1 MAAVYRDLL
10 TDDSEVGHSHA
21 DCGKVQDP
29 YSLRCQPQ
37 VMGACLTQIRQA
49 AEVLAVEA
57 NAVSDNPLVF
67 AAEGD
72 VISGGNFHA
81 EPVAMAADNL
91 ALALAEI
98 GALSERRISL
108 MMDKHMSQLP
118 PFLVNNGGVNSGF
131 MIAQVTAAALASDN
145 KALAHPASV
154 DSLPTSANQED
165 HVSMA
170 PNAGKRLWP
179 MAENVRDILAI
190 EWLGACQ
197 GLDFREG
204 LKTSPAGARA
214 PAAAPEGGALREGP
228 LLRARHRTGQRAD
241 RRTQPE
247 RAHAG
252 GPVAQSV
259 TQHWPARVG
268 PPAAAA
274 CSARRGRAGG
284 ARPCPRHSHHMET
297 SMQEVQSSE
306 LKRGLSAR
314 HIRFIALGSAI
325 GTGLFY
331 GSAKAI
337 QAAGPSVL
345 IAYLIAGA
353 AVYMVMRALGEM
365 AVHNPVAG
373 SFGQYASQSLGPLAG
388 FITGWTYTFEMI
400 IVCLADVTAFGLY
413 MGFWYPDVPQW
424 IWVLAIVLLI
434 GGLNLCTVKL
444 FGELEFWLSLLKV
457 AAIVAMI
464 AGGLGIMLFG
474 IGLSADAPATGVHN
488 LWQNGGFMPNGIGG
502 LIASLAVV
510 VFAFGGI
517 EIIGITAGEAR
528 TRAAPS
534 RAPSTLCPCASCCS
548 TC

>member
-1 MAAVYRDLL
+1 
-10 TDDSEVGHSHA
+10 
-21 DCGKVQDP
+21 
-29 YSLRCQPQ
+29 
-37 VMGACLTQIRQA
+37 
-49 AEVLAVEA
+49 
-57 NAVSDNPLVF
+57 
-67 AAEGD
+67 
-72 VISGGNFHA
+72 
-81 EPVAMAADNL
+81 
-91 ALALAEI
+91 
-98 GALSERRISL
+98 
-108 MMDKHMSQLP
+108 
-118 PFLVNNGGVNSGF
+118 
-131 MIAQVTAAALASDN
+131 
-145 KALAHPASV
+145 
-154 DSLPTSANQED
+154 
-165 HVSMA
+165 
-170 PNAGKRLWP
+170 
-179 MAENVRDILAI
+179 
-190 EWLGACQ
+190 
-197 GLDFREG
+197 
-204 LKTSPAGARA
+204 
-214 PAAAPEGGALREGP
+214 
-228 LLRARHRTGQRAD
+228 
-241 RRTQPE
+241 
-247 RAHAG
+247 
-252 GPVAQSV
+252 
-259 TQHWPARVG
+259 
-268 PPAAAA
+268 
-274 CSARRGRAGG
+274 
-284 ARPCPRHSHHMET
+284 
-297 SMQEVQSSE
+297 MQEVQSSE

-488 LWQNGGFMPNGIGG
+488 LWQHGGFMPNGIGG

-517 EIIGITAGEAR
+517 EIIGITAGEAKDPGR
-528 TRAAPS
+528 TIPRAINAVPLRILLFYVLTLFVLMAIFPWSQIGSQGSPFVQIFDQLGIPSAATILNIVVISAAVSAINSDIFGAGRMLYGMAQQGQAPRGFAAVSRRGVPWMTVVVMSAALLIGVVLNYLIPKDVFLLIASIATFATVWVWLMILLSQFNMRRKMDPREAAQLKFPVPLWPAGPILAIAFMVFVILVLGYFPNTQAALIVGAVWIALLCIAYRLWVLPQRKAAQARVPEQGAPQNPS
-534 RAPSTLCPCASCCS
+534 RPLTQGSD
-548 TC
+548 